1 MRTTAGPKGEPCLE
15 RAVAGNYSGVDAS
28 RCSCPISA
36 GGIVW
41 RRRGEYGPGC
51 SRHRDQHPRQS
62 SISHL
67 ASRALICIEEK
78 LNREM
83 QIPLN
88 NLTKLMAPVE
98 PGLGLVGAQG
108 EEAGWQSLVGGE
120 RAGGVGQLDPQPL
133 SRGCCWPSVQPCRC
147 PLLAEMTHFSGRR
160 DFVPSRGS
168 QAHARSRWSPS

>member
-1 MRTTAGPKGEPCLE
+1 MVQG
-15 RAVAGNYSGVDAS
+15 
-28 RCSCPISA
+28 
-36 GGIVW
+36 
-41 RRRGEYGPGC
+41 GEYSPGC

-62 SISHL
+62 SISHW

-88 NLTKLMAPVE
+88 NLTKPVE
-98 PGLGLVGAQG
+98 PGLGLVDAQG
-108 EEAGWQSLVGGE
+108 EEVGWQSLVGGE
-120 RAGGVGQLDPQPL
+120 RAGGAGQLDPQPL
-133 SRGCCWPSVQPCRC
+133 SRGCCCPSVWPCPC

-160 DFVPSRGS
+160 GFVPSRGS